1 MTAKNK
7 GLKEAIDFIFVFVL
21 TRHVENMKRRH
32 LRSNVLLFGMLF
44 WLSFSID
51 VQAGDSVESGGDV
64 LRFILPAAAAGLTL
78 VFKDGQGALQLGE
91 SAALALGVTFGLQ
104 YTIDE
109 KRPNGEPRSFPSG
122 HASISFAS
130 AEFVRN
136 RYGWEYGLPAYVLA
150 SFVAYSR
157 VEANQHYTHDVM
169 VGAAIGIVSS
179 TLFTRPYEGWHI
191 QAEADLNYYG
201 IRLNRTW

>member
-1 MTAKNK
+1 
-7 GLKEAIDFIFVFVL
+7 
-21 TRHVENMKRRH
+21 MKRGH
-32 LRSNVLLFGMLF
+32 LRFNVLLFGMLF
-44 WLSFSID
+44 CLSVGVD
-51 VQAGDSVESGGDV
+51 VQAGGSIESAGDA
-64 LRFILPAAAAGLTL
+64 LRFILPAYAAGLTL
-78 VFKDGQGALQLGE
+78 VFKDGQGTLQLGE

-109 KRPNGEPRSFPSG
+109 TRPNGESHSFPSG

-136 RYGWEYGLPAYVLA
+136 RYGWKYGLPAYVLA

-157 VEANQHYTHDVM
+157 VEANQHYTHDVLA
-169 VGAAIGIVSS
+169 GAAIGIISS

-191 QAEADLNYYG
+191 QAEGDHNYYG
-201 IRLNRTW
+201 IRLTRLW

>member
-1 MTAKNK
+1 
-7 GLKEAIDFIFVFVL
+7 
-21 TRHVENMKRRH
+21 MKRCH

-44 WLSFSID
+44 CFSIGVD
-51 VQAGDSVESGGDV
+51 VQAGDSVESAGDV

-78 VFKDGQGALQLGE
+78 VFKDGQGTLQLGE
-91 SAALALGVTFGLQ
+91 STALALGVTFGLQ

-122 HASISFAS
+122 HTSISFAS

-136 RYGWEYGLPAYVLA
+136 RYGWKYGLPAYVFA

-157 VEANQHYTHDVM
+157 IEAKQHYTHDVM
-169 VGAAIGIVSS
+169 AGAAIGIVNSY
-179 TLFTRPYEGWHI
+179 LFTRPYEGWHRPI
-191 QAEADLNYYG
+191 TTITVFG
-201 IRLNRTW
+201 

>member
-1 MTAKNK
+1 
-7 GLKEAIDFIFVFVL
+7 
-21 TRHVENMKRRH
+21 MKRCH
-32 LRSNVLLFGMLF
+32 LRANSLLFGMLF
-44 WLSFSID
+44 WLSFGID
-51 VQAGDSVESGGDV
+51 VQAGDVVESAGDA

-78 VFKDGQGALQLGE
+78 VFQDGEGTLQLGE